1 MGTVCRFTCG
11 SRTFTISGIYQ
22 LASGFEPPATLE
34 VADIATGGSANKFGG
49 GELVSTRTLPRD
61 YSFSILVKGNSVTQN
76 DLAID
81 CEPAHREGI
90 LPDLGGYADRP
101 VSSGLSKAPET
112 PGDPVPA
119 VLLLRRGPG
128 KHLDATGPNRVSQR
142 GLRQALRAFHLPGIG
157 GPQPLFG
164 LGLSSC
170 VLAYRLP

>member
-1 MGTVCRFTCG
+1 MRQCKAHPANSPLSANTIAASSSANAFNQEDPHGDFTCG

-101 VSSGLSKAPET
+101 VSSGL
-112 PGDPVPA
+112 
-119 VLLLRRGPG
+119 
-128 KHLDATGPNRVSQR
+128 
-142 GLRQALRAFHLPGIG
+142 
-157 GPQPLFG
+157 
-164 LGLSSC
+164 
-170 VLAYRLP
+170 